1 MSFRVILISRASA
14 LDLIARSLK
23 VPKMSLSSNE
33 AWQINHGNMSD
44 GYDQVSRFH
53 VKFWSILQNTKVLHL
68 YDLYF

>member
-1 MSFRVILISRASA
+1 MAHIMSFRIILISRASA
-14 LDLIARSLK
+14 LDLTRSLK

-53 VKFWSILQNTKVLHL
+53 VLVNSTKYKSVV
-68 YDLYF
+68 

>member
-1 MSFRVILISRASA
+1 MYIHSAYHVISYHFDFQ

-53 VKFWSILQNTKVLHL
+53 VLVNSTKYKSVV
-68 YDLYF
+68 